1 MFKFITTTAL
11 VSVSSAAM
19 AEDAFPYT
27 GPLMTGEIAVDVA
40 ENAAGD
46 WGATTSLDLGI
57 VAGDV
62 AFGSVDFVATPG
74 GNLSLDEYTIGASI
88 SGASLSFGD
97 QGNVW
102 IDAENGST
110 LEDPAMDESFQ
121 VSAVGATMAFGWTDI
136 GSDVTDIENVQGKYE
151 TTVGMAHVAAAGDY
165 NFNSKEWVMG
175 GRADAYLRDNI
186 AVGAAVTYGSASE
199 VFGFEADASVMG
211 VTAYL
216 NGDQN
221 DMAQNVGGS
230 YDYDFNGLKLG
241 AGLNYDLNAE
251 VATPT
256 FSAAFAF

>member
-11 VSVSSAAM
+11 VSVSSVAM
-19 AEDAFPYT
+19 AEDFPYT
-27 GPLMTGEIAVDVA
+27 GPLMTGEITVDVA

-57 VAGDV
+57 VAGDA

-74 GNLSLDEYTIGASI
+74 GNLSLDEYAMGAWI
-88 SGASLSFGD
+88 NGAALSFGK

-102 IDAENGST
+102 IDSEDGST
-110 LEDPAMDESFQ
+110 LEDPAMEESFQ
-121 VSAVGATMAFGWTDI
+121 VSALGASMAFGWTDI
-136 GSDVTDIENVQGKYE
+136 GNDVTEIENVQGKYE
-151 TTVGMAHVAAAGDY
+151 MTAGMVHAAAAGDY
-165 NFNSKEWVMG
+165 NFNSEEWVLG
-175 GRADAYLRDNI
+175 GRADTYLNDNI
-186 AVGAAVTYGSASE
+186 AVGGAVTYGSASE

-216 NGDQN
+216 NGDQD

-230 YDYDFNGLKLG
+230 YDYNFNGIKLG
-241 AGLNYDLNAE
+241 AGVNYDINDE
-251 VATPT
+251 VTTPT